1 MKFKKNMLCAMLASA
16 IALATGNAQAGD
28 ALTFKLGFVDPA
40 TSSYALGGQKFADE
54 LEKMTN
60 GQVKV
65 EIVGGG
71 TLGGER
77 EMFEG
82 VQMGTLDMGT
92 AVNSVLSQFIPEMV
106 LLDQPYLF
114 DSAEQARAA
123 IDGKLGDLIREKAEA
138 QGVHVIGW
146 IESGFRD
153 VFSKKPITKIEDFKG
168 VKIRTMENAMQI
180 AAFNAVGAIST
191 PMAFTEQYTALQQG
205 TIDANENAVCNM
217 LVNKYYEIIKNVTS
231 THHQF
236 TVIAVVVSDRAWNKI
251 PDEYKPKMY
260 EAMKI
265 ATKWQREHLDKLN
278 ADAKVEL
285 EKLGV
290 QFHDID
296 RNAMK
301 EIIVPKVADLRKDV
315 PQEWLDAVNNAQ
327 AK

>member
-1 MKFKKNMLCAMLASA
+1 MKFKKNMLCAMLESA

>member
-28 ALTFKLGFVDPA
+28 ELTFKLGFVDPA

>member
-296 RNAMK
+296 RHAMK

>member
-1 MKFKKNMLCAMLASA
+1 MLASA